1 MPKLYCELC
10 RNQYNDNKRMPIILP
25 CNHVFCKNCL
35 GKKKVKN
42 IFFCPK
48 CNKNVVLTN
57 LRPNQKILK
66 KLKEKNRE
74 NKENYSS
81 QNENEENEDIEDQEE
96 QEEEEDGEE
105 GDDDENEEG
114 EEEEDDD
121 ENDKI
126 VEENSESEMDN
137 SENNDKK
144 TVNSKKIEQKNLI
157 KEENLKDSILAKK
170 SNLRKNK
177 KNYNSQNEE
186 ESDSKNSSN
195 KNKTKKNSQAN
206 RLKNQKSKFVKNTSQ
221 EIGSSRVNF
230 TSENSS
236 PESQEQS
243 SNSKVSNIEEN
254 IDEEKEEEE
263 EDKDNENSYDN
274 NRNTSNEKI
283 KKVSSSRKGTITN
296 RNSINKKK
304 DFNLKNEE
312 ESESVPSLENN
323 DYCVKHKDK
332 MIEFF
337 CSDCSCAI
345 CSLCIY
351 ETHNGHKLSLLDDIS
366 GIIKKKMG
374 EFFTRIQDIIKLN
387 KDNRFNWQKRK
398 DEVNDYL
405 KQQISLVT
413 KSFKEIISKLEEKK
427 NIIIKEF
434 RNKYNHEFNRFDQI
448 KVAIDNDGKEME
460 KINNL
465 IDNKIKLFNATSDAK
480 ILKEIEK
487 YKKIFRQT
495 GLDCGKLQKNEIAI
509 KSELNIDPAMKP
521 MTVNINGLIELL
533 NKVDAK
539 NICYP
544 KVLGNFKDDID
555 NTSSN
560 QQKNIGKNEYNQKF
574 SHSSSFTGANN
585 FNNYKGNEEK
595 KYQNEMDNKL
605 GINQSYLSNMR
616 KGYSS
621 SNKYIIENIPGT
633 NLKYRNYNNKNN
645 NYRLSQN
652 DLNDSNY
659 GEYGPPNHNRGKFV
673 RQLDLTPTATFV
685 NVKRSSKYGQI
696 YKNSNNS
703 IQNMP
708 NNMNNINNIN
718 GKNYNGNYN
727 DNIAMG
733 EGIFKE
739 NGFGSHG
746 SDFSNHNNYNYN
758 NNNNNNTI
766 YNNQNNFFKRK
777 RNKSFGSIKEN
788 NYNNDSILHRK
799 NNFILKERNPSAGL
813 PLKLNDDNS
822 IILPKISPFPQTN
835 KESSNQNISN
845 ISNLIARNNIN
856 KNNMDNINKANTLNT
871 VNNSDSEKSNKD
883 NEDSI
888 FCFGEANYCLKF
900 YLQKQEWELIP
911 YTSQLSRQLGLLRY
925 SGVCSLPSYRIIL
938 SGGCKKETDEPSNL
952 FFLINSKNINDI
964 KNLKNLPKKKYF
976 HGCLFLNNNI
986 YIIGGYDHYDRTNAI
1001 PSTLKTV
1008 ERYNLSKRQWQNL
1021 HGLNEARACFGQC
1034 IFNGQIFVFGG
1045 LYNGSTLQSIER
1057 YDEESNVWSL
1067 YHIKLPMKLAK
1078 AGIINLDN
1086 KNIFVI
1092 GGSDENLVPINNVF
1106 SCKFDS
1112 DDDKNVW
1119 SREPDLICPRTTG
1132 NTCFLWKKCIF
1143 VLGGSSTNF
1152 LEKYDFN
1159 NKKWETIDN
1168 FFSAIKSS
1176 SIETVLTNYS
1186 CALNHYSAFP

>member
-1 MPKLYCELC
+1 MSKLYCELC
-10 RNQYNDNKRMPIILP
+10 RNQYNDNRRMPIILP

-35 GKKKVKN
+35 GKKKNKN
-42 IFFCPK
+42 IFFCQK

-74 NKENYSS
+74 NYSS
-81 QNENEENEDIEDQEE
+81 QNENEENEDNEDQEE
-96 QEEEEDGEE
+96 QEEEEEGEE
-105 GDDDENEEG
+105 VDDDENEEG

-137 SENNDKK
+137 SEVNDKK
-144 TVNSKKIEQKNLI
+144 TMASKKLEQKNLI
-157 KEENLKDSILAKK
+157 KEENLKDSIIAKK
-170 SNLRKNK
+170 SNLKKNK
-177 KNYNSQNEE
+177 KNYISQNEE
-186 ESDSKNSSN
+186 ESDSKNSYNSN
-195 KNKTKKNSQAN
+195 KNKTKRNNQNNK
-206 RLKNQKSKFVKNTSQ
+206 LKRQKSKYVKNTSQ

-236 PESQEQS
+236 QENQEQS

-254 IDEEKEEEE
+254 IDEEKEE
-263 EDKDNENSYDN
+263 DKDDDNNYDN
-274 NRNTSNEKI
+274 NRNTSNEKN
-283 KKVSSSRKGTITN
+283 KKVSSSRKGTYTN
-296 RNSINKKK
+296 RNSLNKKK
-304 DFNLKNEE
+304 DYNKNEE
-312 ESESVPSLENN
+312 ESESIPSLENN

-405 KQQISLVT
+405 KQQISLVA

-465 IDNKIKLFNATSDAK
+465 IDNKIKLFSTTSDAK

-560 QQKNIGKNEYNQKF
+560 QQKNISKNEYNQKF

-605 GINQSYLSNMR
+605 GINQSYVSNMR
-616 KGYSS
+616 KGYST

-633 NLKYRNYNNKNN
+633 NLKYRNYNKNN

-696 YKNSNNS
+696 FKNSNNS
-703 IQNMP
+703 IPNIP
-708 NNMNNINNIN
+708 NNNMNNINNLN

-727 DNIAMG
+727 DNITMG

-746 SDFSNHNNYNYN
+746 SDYSNHNNN
-758 NNNNNNTI
+758 NNYKYSNNNSNNTI
-766 YNNQNNFFKRK
+766 YNNQNNFFNRQ

-788 NYNNDSILHRK
+788 NYNNDSILQRK
-799 NNFILKERNPSAGL
+799 NNFVLKERNPSAGL

-822 IILPKISPFPQTN
+822 IILPKISPFPQNN
-835 KESSNQNISN
+835 KESSNQNIAN
-845 ISNLIARNNIN
+845 LSNLIARNNIN
-856 KNNMDNINKANTLNT
+856 KNNMNNINKTNTLNT

-883 NEDSI
+883 NDDSI
-888 FCFGEANYCLKF
+888 FCFGQANYCLKF
-900 YLQKQEWELIP
+900 YLKNQEWELIP

-925 SGVCSLPSYRIIL
+925 SGVCSLPSYRIII

-986 YIIGGYDHYDRTNAI
+986 YIIGGYDHYDRNNAI

-1008 ERYNLSKRQWQNL
+1008 ERYNLSKKQWQNL

-1034 IFNGQIFVFGG
+1034 IFNGQIYVFGG

-1057 YDEESNVWSL
+1057 YDEESNVWSM

-1078 AGIINLDN
+1078 PGIINIDN

-1112 DDDKNVW
+1112 DDDKDVW
-1119 SREPDLICPRTTG
+1119 SRESELICPRTTG

-1143 VLGGSSTNF
+1143 VMGGSSTNF

-1168 FFSAIKSS
+1168 FFSVIKSS
-1176 SIETVLTNYS
+1176 SVETVLTNYS
-1186 CALNHYSAFP
+1186 CALNHYSTYP

>member
-1 MPKLYCELC
+1 MSKLYCELC

-25 CNHVFCKNCL
+25 CNHVFCKHCL
-35 GKKKVKN
+35 GKKKNKN
-42 IFFCPK
+42 IFFCQK
-48 CNKNVVLTN
+48 CNKNVILTN

-74 NKENYSS
+74 NRDNYSS
-81 QNENEENEDIEDQEE
+81 QNENEENEDNEDQEE
-96 QEEEEDGEE
+96 QEEEEGEE
-105 GDDDENEEG
+105 VEDDENEEG

-126 VEENSESEMDN
+126 VEENSESEIDN
-137 SENNDKK
+137 SEVNDKK
-144 TVNSKKIEQKNLI
+144 TVGSKKLEQKNLI
-157 KEENLKDSILAKK
+157 KEENLKDSIIAKK
-170 SNLRKNK
+170 SNLKRNK
-177 KNYNSQNEE
+177 KNYASQNEDD
-186 ESDSKNSSN
+186 SDSKNSYDS
-195 KNKTKKNSQAN
+195 KNRTKRNSQN
-206 RLKNQKSKFVKNTSQ
+206 NKLKRQKSKFVKNSSQ
-221 EIGSSRVNF
+221 EIDASRVNF

-236 PESQEQS
+236 QESQEQS

-254 IDEEKEEEE
+254 IDEEKEE
-263 EDKDNENSYDN
+263 DKDDENNYDN
-274 NRNTSNEKI
+274 NRNTSNEKN
-283 KKVSSSRKGTITN
+283 KKVSSSRKGTYTN
-296 RNSINKKK
+296 RNSLNKKK
-304 DFNLKNEE
+304 DYNLKNEE
-312 ESESVPSLENN
+312 ESESIPSLENN
-323 DYCVKHKDK
+323 DFCVKHKDK

-337 CSDCSCAI
+337 CSDCTCAI

-427 NIIIKEF
+427 NMIIKEF

-448 KVAIDNDGKEME
+448 KVAIENDGKEME

-465 IDNKIKLFNATSDAK
+465 IDNKIKLFNTTSDAK

-560 QQKNIGKNEYNQKF
+560 QQKNIGKNDYNQKF
-574 SHSSSFTGANN
+574 SHSSSFTGVNN

-595 KYQNEMDNKL
+595 KFQNEMDNKL
-605 GINQSYLSNMR
+605 GINQSYISNMR
-616 KGYSS
+616 KGYST

-633 NLKYRNYNNKNN
+633 NLKYRNYNKNN

-703 IQNMP
+703 IPNMP
-708 NNMNNINNIN
+708 NNNINNLN

-727 DNIAMG
+727 DNITMG

-746 SDFSNHNNYNYN
+746 SDYSNHNNNNNYNYN
-758 NNNNNNTI
+758 NNNKTI
-766 YNNQNNFFKRK
+766 YNNQNNFFKRQ
-777 RNKSFGSIKEN
+777 RNNSFGSIKEN
-788 NYNNDSILHRK
+788 NYNNDSILQRK
-799 NNFILKERNPSAGL
+799 NNFVLKERNPSAGL
-813 PLKLNDDNS
+813 PLKLNDDNA
-822 IILPKISPFPQTN
+822 IILPKISPFPQNN

-845 ISNLIARNNIN
+845 LSNLITRNNIN
-856 KNNMDNINKANTLNT
+856 KNNMNNINKTNTLNT
-871 VNNSDSEKSNKD
+871 VNNSDSEKSD

-900 YLQKQEWELIP
+900 YLKKQEWELIP

-925 SGVCSLPSYRIIL
+925 SGVCSLPSYRIII

-1008 ERYNLSKRQWQNL
+1008 ERYNLSKKQWQNL

-1045 LYNGSTLQSIER
+1045 LYNGSTLQTIER

-1078 AGIINLDN
+1078 AGIINIDN

-1092 GGSDENLVPINNVF
+1092 GGSDENLVPVNNVF

-1112 DDDKNVW
+1112 DDDKDVW
-1119 SREPDLICPRTTG
+1119 SRESELICPRTTG

-1143 VLGGSSTNF
+1143 VMGGSSTNF

-1159 NKKWETIDN
+1159 NKKWETFDN
-1168 FFSAIKSS
+1168 FFSVIKSS
-1176 SIETVLTNYS
+1176 SVETVLTNYS
-1186 CALNHYSAFP
+1186 CALNHYSTYL